1 MLHIVI
7 YEFDYVQI
15 LYARHE
21 YCLMGG
27 SPQQS
32 LIVSLLYC
40 SYRQNPVRRVE
51 IPKDNGKMRQLG
63 KQPGL
68 IHKYLRSGIID
79 KGLWHAS
86 EEGTYSSGRT
96 RKIRSFHTS
105 RV

>member
-40 SYRQNPVRRVE
+40 SYRQKPVRRVE

-63 KQPGL
+63 K
-68 IHKYLRSGIID
+68 
-79 KGLWHAS
+79 
-86 EEGTYSSGRT
+86 
-96 RKIRSFHTS
+96 
-105 RV
+105 